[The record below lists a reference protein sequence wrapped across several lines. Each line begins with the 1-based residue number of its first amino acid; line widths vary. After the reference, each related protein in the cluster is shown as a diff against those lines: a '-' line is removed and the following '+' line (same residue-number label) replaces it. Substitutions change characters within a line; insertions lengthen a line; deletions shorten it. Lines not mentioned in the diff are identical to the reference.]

1 MARLIVQLAVFA
13 VALLAGARDGEAQTE
28 RASEVQVKAAYL
40 YQFGGFVEWPPQA
53 FSGPDGAFTIGLIGA
68 EAMAAELEQIVATR
82 QVQGRQVVVR
92 RLRAGEPLK
101 GLQVLFV
108 GGPEAERL
116 PEILSV
122 ARGAPLLVVTETA
135 DALSQGS
142 TINFVAVDNR
152 VRFDVALPQ
161 AQRRRLRIS
170 SRLLGVARRVVQG

>member
-1 MARLIVQLAVFA
+1 MGALILRL
-13 VALLAGARDGEAQTE
+13 ALLAALLGAWAPAHAQLD

-40 YQFGGFVEWPPQA
+40 YQFGGFVEWPPKA
-53 FSGPDGAFTIGLIGA
+53 FAGPDGAFVIGLIAA

-92 RLRAGEPLK
+92 RLKPGEPLK

-108 GGPEAERL
+108 GAAEGERL
-116 PEILSV
+116 PEILSS
-122 ARGAPLLVVTETA
+122 AKDAPLLVVTESD
-135 DALSQGS
+135 DALAQGS
-142 TINFVAVDNR
+142 AINFVAVGNR

-161 AQRRRLRIS
+161 AERRSLRIS